1 MGDSSANAGA
11 GASNPSAS
19 NVERKYRIALA
30 LYVVLAVLV
39 WFTIGEGRVEVF
51 GKLIEMR
58 WIPIFVLAMLVFRT
72 VMAMQVERIR
82 RGSSK

>member
-1 MGDSSANAGA
+1 MGDSSPEKPAVSLAGLD
-11 GASNPSAS
+11 
-19 NVERKYRIALA
+19 RKYRIALA

-72 VMAMQVERIR
+72 VVAMQAERIR
-82 RGSSK
+82 RGGK